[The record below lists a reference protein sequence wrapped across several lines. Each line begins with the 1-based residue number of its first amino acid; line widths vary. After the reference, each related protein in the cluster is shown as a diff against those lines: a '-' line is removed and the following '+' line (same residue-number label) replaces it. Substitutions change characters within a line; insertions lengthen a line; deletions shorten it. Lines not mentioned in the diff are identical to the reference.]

1 VLALVFEG
9 LRSAVLNFFK
19 REKYEDAVNEFI
31 REMQKELLKSDVNVK
46 LVAEIT
52 SRIKQRALEEKPPP
66 GVPRR
71 HWFITIVYEE
81 LVKLL
86 GGDKKP
92 SVKPAKRPWVILLVG
107 LQGSGKTT
115 TAAKIANFYKY
126 EGFKVGLVAAD
137 TYRPAAYEQL
147 KQLGDKIGV
156 PVYGDPQTRDAV
168 KLANDGVK
176 YFAERGFD
184 IVIIDT
190 AGRHHRE
197 DALLDEMK
205 QIYESV
211 SPDEIM
217 LVLDASTGQQAFTIA
232 KKFHEATPIGSIVV
246 TKLDG
251 TARGGGALSAV
262 AATGATIKFIGT
274 GEKIDELE
282 LFNPSRYVSR
292 VLGLGDIE
300 SLVESVKRAQIE
312 FTEKDLED
320 VLAGKIN
327 MRLIYKQLVNLRKL
341 GPLRRILQMIP
352 GLGVKL
358 PLEINGKELEA
369 KLEKW
374 IAIINSMTYEELD
387 NPDIIDRSRMK
398 RIARGAGVDVEDVR
412 DLLKQYEV
420 LKKLT
425 RRLKKSD
432 LKKLEKLGI
441 DFSKLE
447 DLAKLK

>member
-1 VLALVFEG
+1 VVFEG
-9 LRSAVLNFFK
+9 LKSALANFLR

-66 GVPRR
+66 GVPKR

-86 GGDKKP
+86 GGEKKP
-92 SVKPAKRPWVILLVG
+92 PLKPTKRPWVILLVG

-126 EGFKVGLVAAD
+126 EGYKVGLVAAD
-137 TYRPAAYEQL
+137 TYRPAAYDQL
-147 KQLGDKIGV
+147 KQLGEKIGV
-156 PVYGDPQTRDAV
+156 PVYGDPECKDAV
-168 KLANDGVK
+168 KIAIEGVK
-176 YFAERGFD
+176 FFAERGFD

-190 AGRHHRE
+190 AGRHHKE
-197 DALLDEMK
+197 DALLEEMK
-205 QIYESV
+205 QIYEKV
-211 SPDEIM
+211 KPDEIM
-217 LVLDASTGQQAFTIA
+217 LVLDASTGQQAYTIA

-274 GEKIDELE
+274 GEKVDELE
-282 LFNPSRYVSR
+282 PFNPSRFVAR
-292 VLGLGDIE
+292 ILGLGDIE
-300 SLVESVKRAQIE
+300 SLVESVRKAQVE

-320 VLAGKIN
+320 MLSGKIN
-327 MRLIYKQLVNLRKL
+327 MRLIYKQLVNLKKL
-341 GPLRRILQMIP
+341 GPLRKVLQMIP
-352 GLGVKL
+352 GLGVKI
-358 PLEINGKELEA
+358 PLEIDSRELEK

-387 NPDIIDRSRMK
+387 NPEIIDKSRMR
-398 RIARGAGVDVEDVR
+398 RIARGAGVEVEDVR
-412 DLLKQYEV
+412 ELLKQYEL
-420 LKKLT
+420 LKKLAK
-425 RRLKKSD
+425 RIRKSD
-432 LKKLEKLGI
+432 LKKLESLGV
-441 DFSKLE
+441 DLSKLRE
-447 DLAKLK
+447 LMK